1 MGCNNSKNNKLNNID
16 IGDYIIRLI
25 DENTIYDFKIHL
37 DSSIKLYE
45 YEKDKIIGGD
55 IDYKTKCIIVMCF
68 IRDIYKIICNNK
80 KVFKMN
86 DINKNDY
93 INKYLINLKIPIFII
108 EELEKYRK
116 NINTDNLIKMK
127 LYDNE
132 EYISSDKSINVYS
145 IDKKLNIMCNLINNI
160 QNI

>member
-1 MGCNNSKNNKLNNID
+1 MGCNNSKNNKNNNID
-16 IGDYIIRLI
+16 VGEYITRLI

-55 IDYKTKCIIVMCF
+55 IDYKIKCIIVMCF
-68 IRDIYKIICNNK
+68 IRDIHKIICNNK
-80 KVFKMN
+80 KISKMN

-108 EELEKYRK
+108 EQLEKYRK
-116 NINTDNLIKMK
+116 NISTDNLIKMK
-127 LYDNE
+127 LYDTE